1 MKCGQTAVIGSMTQK
16 AVMTMRRTDSSS
28 DIKKSPHV
36 GGADG
41 IQVGSADG
49 NALGAQLGLKVADG
63 DTDGLALGSTDRRPS
78 RIS

>member
-16 AVMTMRRTDSSS
+16 AVMPVRRTDSSS

-49 NALGAQLGLKVADG
+49 NALGAQLGLKVGHSDG
-63 DTDGLALGSTDRRPS
+63 DTDGLG
-78 RIS
+78 